1 MPKQDEHERTENLVE
16 QPHHGGPDTARSMPD
31 AANADNQLEGYASI
45 NGLTADDELARIALE
60 NAEKRGE
67 NATPNDD
74 DWFRAEAE
82 VRRRRD
88 GLTTGFGNDIPD
100 DRSNK

>member
-1 MPKQDEHERTENLVE
+1 MPKQEEHERTENLVE
-16 QPHHGGPDTARSMPD
+16 QHHGGPNTARSMAD
-31 AANADNQLEGYASI
+31 AANSDNQLEGYASI

-60 NAEKRGE
+60 HAGKRGE

-88 GLTTGFGNDIPD
+88 GLTTGFGNDTQE